1 MNAGGTP
8 VYSQTIPGRALLA
21 STALIIKGIWKDR
34 TVARRTKP
42 PDYHRDLA
50 RRIKLIDGTELRTLN
65 DVAEFF
71 YEHFEPGRKWPTL
84 KEAGKLLLRA
94 ARSGKVDKIEAATHQ
109 IEDVLRMRRLLS

>member
-1 MNAGGTP
+1 M
-8 VYSQTIPGRALLA
+8 
-21 STALIIKGIWKDR
+21 KDR

-42 PDYHRDLA
+42 PGYHRDLA

-71 YEHFEPGRKWPTL
+71 CEHFEPGRKWPTL
-84 KEAGKLLLRA
+84 KEAGKLLLKA
-94 ARSGKVDKIEAATHQ
+94 ARSGKAAKIEAATDQ

>member
-8 VYSQTIPGRALLA
+8 AIRKRYRAGALLA
-21 STALIIKGIWKDR
+21 STALIITRIWKDR
-34 TVARRTKP
+34 TVARRTK

-84 KEAGKLLLRA
+84 KEAGKLLLKA